1 MQKHATQDS
10 VTLLYKLT
18 IFRIILEAISIY
30 FANWTTTDL
39 LADYYGG
46 GVEWRGRKKLQARQL
61 RMTGNSFS
69 KDINFFYNSIPFLE
83 VVLRRIQNT
92 KLQEHSK
99 FSLIF
104 TALT

>member
-46 GVEWRGRKKLQARQL
+46 WRGGVEGEEEIASAATTHDRK
-61 RMTGNSFS
+61 
-69 KDINFFYNSIPFLE
+69 
-83 VVLRRIQNT
+83 
-92 KLQEHSK
+92 
-99 FSLIF
+99 
-104 TALT
+104 